1 LADPTKKSPE
11 IASLSW
17 GKVEL
22 KDGRVFKDAKL
33 FPGGGREWD
42 WAETGTAHSPGIGPQ
57 DVAELLQHGARVVVL
72 SQGMLGRLEVC
83 PETVDTLEERGVV
96 THVMRTK
103 RAVKLYNE
111 LCTTDLVGALIHST
125 C

>member
-1 LADPTKKSPE
+1 LADATEKSPE

-17 GKVEL
+17 GRIEM

-33 FPGGGREWD
+33 FPGGAREWD
-42 WAETGTAHSPGIGPQ
+42 WRETGTAHSPGIGPQ
-57 DVAELLQHGARVVVL
+57 DVAELLQHDAQIVVL
-72 SQGMLGRLEVC
+72 SQGMFGRLRIC

-103 RAVKLYNE
+103 EAVKLYNE
-111 LCTTDLVGALIHST
+111 LCRTTRVGALLHST